1 MLTGQTMKV
10 ALACLMFGA
19 SAFGLAACGASVS
32 KQPTAKVASVSLLL
46 NTPPSGINAAV
57 YEAQKLG
64 YYTKQHLD
72 VTILSGTSSATT
84 VEAVAANKATVGFA
98 IPSNALEAAAQGSK
112 VVSIGTAFGKNG
124 QGVFVPDSSGIT
136 SLKQLTHVTIGVL
149 GSSFEAILNDLLT
162 SLGVNPDTN
171 KYVVFLTPA
180 AMIQSYNSGSTGAV
194 VTQIPFGAPLI
205 DPVRPS
211 RGLLESSYGIQGGS
225 YSFVTSPQTLK
236 QEPSVL
242 ERFLTATYEGFA
254 SANRSP
260 ASAAAA
266 EASYVPGLE
275 VSAARQQYQ
284 QYMAYECSAAMA
296 GHTLAYQAPSDWTSM
311 AVSLAA
317 VGAIP
322 ATLNVGS
329 VYTNQFASSGAA
341 VECK

>member
-1 MLTGQTMKV
+1 MIQRLRIV
-10 ALACLMFGA
+10 SACVVFGA
-19 SAFGLAACGASVS
+19 LGIGLAACGAAGT
-32 KQPTAKVASVSLLL
+32 KQPAAKVASVSLLL

-64 YYTKQHLD
+64 YYAKEHLS

-98 IPSNALEAAAQGSK
+98 IPSNALEASAQGSK
-112 VVSIGTAFGKNG
+112 VVSIGTAFGRNG
-124 QGVFVPDSSGIT
+124 QGVFVPDNSGIT
-136 SLKQLTHVTIGVL
+136 SLRQLTHVTIGVL

-162 SLGVNPDTN
+162 SLGVNPATN

-180 AMIQSYNSGSTGAV
+180 AMIQSYNSGGTGAV

-211 RGLLESSYGIQGGS
+211 RGLLEASYGIQGGS
-225 YSFVTSPQTLK
+225 YSFVASPQTLK

-242 ERFLTATYEGFA
+242 ARFLTATYEGFA
-254 SANRSP
+254 AANRNP

-266 EASYVPGLE
+266 EGSYVPGLD

-284 QYMAYECSAAMA
+284 QFMAYECSAAMA

-329 VYTNQFASSGAA
+329 VYTNEFESSGSA